1 MTAVDYTCNGR
12 WWEPPKP
19 RQYSII
25 LLIMCFWIHLQLDD
39 SKLIDKLLISDD
51 RHHFDQFGHYT
62 AVKETIIEMPW
73 LMVLPSICFK
83 CLIKFISAKEGNTF
97 PIARFSLILE
107 KLGNTFPIACF
118 SLILEKSENT
128 KKLEGHQALS
138 MHWHHL
144 TLFNSVFERRKSF
157 LLFLYMSLERFELLF
172 APELPLV
179 ERRRLRKKISW
190 FRKMNIFSEKKG

>member
-1 MTAVDYTCNGR
+1 
-12 WWEPPKP
+12 
-19 RQYSII
+19 
-25 LLIMCFWIHLQLDD
+25 MCFWIHLQLDG

-128 KKLEGHQALS
+128 K
-138 MHWHHL
+138 
-144 TLFNSVFERRKSF
+144 NSRGIKHFRCTGITWPYSIQFLRKESPFYFSFIWVWRGLNSF
-157 LLFLYMSLERFELLF
+157 LHPNCLWWKGGVWGKKYPDFVKWTFF
-172 APELPLV
+172 
-179 ERRRLRKKISW
+179 RKKGVAIRCLLW
-190 FRKMNIFSEKKG
+190 QVAHNFWKDF